1 MGLAVQLGVKGAEG
15 WQSCRCMECVWVYF
29 KGGAGGCMH
38 ARVAMHAP
46 VGLISK
52 QQGRD

>member
-1 MGLAVQLGVKGAEG
+1 MAELQIYGMCVGVFQRWG
-15 WQSCRCMECVWVYF
+15 
-29 KGGAGGCMH
+29 GGCMH
-38 ARVAMHAP
+38 ASVAMHAP